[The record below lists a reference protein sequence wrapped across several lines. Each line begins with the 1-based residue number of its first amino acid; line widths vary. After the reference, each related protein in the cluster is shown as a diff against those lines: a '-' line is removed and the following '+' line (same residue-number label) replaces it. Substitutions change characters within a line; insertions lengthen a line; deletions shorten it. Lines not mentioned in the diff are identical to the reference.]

1 MPTLDLSS
9 PALAL
14 GSAALLG
21 FATGI
26 IPIGAAEAA
35 ALAIGLVSPRWL
47 ALTMCL
53 VFTLAHVGAKLPWY
67 WLGAHAERASGERGK
82 RYLARARQ
90 MLADRPRYGG
100 GILLTSAVLSVPP
113 FHLAAIAA
121 GLTRMAFLPFVTAC
135 LAGRLLRFGVL
146 VTAPQLLRHLFG

>member
-1 MPTLDLSS
+1 MV
-9 PALAL
+9 
-14 GSAALLG
+14 LG

-35 ALAIGLVSPRWL
+35 ALAIGLVAPRWL
-47 ALTMCL
+47 ALAMCL

-67 WLGAHAERASGERGK
+67 WAGSHAERVSGPRAAK
-82 RYLARARQ
+82 YISRARQ
-90 MLADRPRYGG
+90 LLAERPQYGG
-100 GILLTSAVLSVPP
+100 GLLLMSAVLSVPP

-121 GLTRMAFLPFVTAC
+121 GLTRMAFVPFFAAC
-135 LAGRLLRFGVL
+135 LTGRLVRFGVL